1 MAAVGRGRAAGP
13 AGGLVMIERH
23 YTTAQLAD
31 LLAAH
36 PETIRR
42 AAASGELRSVR
53 VGSERRYSES
63 AVREW
68 LRGRGDD
75 DHRRAA

>member
-1 MAAVGRGRAAGP
+1 
-13 AGGLVMIERH
+13 MIERH
-23 YTTAQLAD
+23 YTTSQLAS

-42 AAASGELRSVR
+42 AAASGRLRSVR
-53 VGSERRYSES
+53 VGSERRYPES

-68 LRGRGDD
+68 LRDREDGDD
-75 DHRRAA
+75 RRAA

>member
-1 MAAVGRGRAAGP
+1 V
-13 AGGLVMIERH
+13 IERH
-23 YTTAQLAD
+23 YTTTQLAR

-42 AAASGELRSVR
+42 AAASGRLRSVR
-53 VGSERRYSES
+53 LGSERRYSES

-68 LRGRGDD
+68 LHERDGSDD
-75 DHRRAA
+75 RRAA

>member
-1 MAAVGRGRAAGP
+1 VTS
-13 AGGLVMIERH
+13 LIERH
-23 YTTAQLAD
+23 YTTSQLAG

-42 AAASGELRSVR
+42 AAASGRLQSVR

-68 LRGRGDD
+68 LRERDD
-75 DHRRAA
+75 DDRRRAA